1 MKVVITGANSALGQA
16 ILRCEPSEAASPITF
31 VAAVR
36 SDRAAKELPPLPNQ
50 LSRVARISY
59 HDSESLSAAFQE
71 ASAIIHLAGL
81 LIEQPGSTYREANIE
96 TTRSVVEAVKHSTA
110 EKLVYISAIGA
121 DQTSANRYLRSKGE
135 AEALVRASGCPYTVL
150 RVPLLLGRGTQGAA
164 ALRRYLNRRRAM
176 LIGGGR
182 NLHQPLYID
191 DLAKAV
197 ITAVDPDVAKNRTLD
212 LVGPISLPDRE
223 IVKRAAHLLGRQIRI
238 WSIPKKLVL
247 LVLTIRQHI
256 GQPGFSPDALQVIT
270 ADTNLDPLPAAT
282 ELGIQLTGIDEMIKQ
297 SVEQG

>member
-16 ILRCEPSEAASPITF
+16 VLRCEPSQAASPITF

-36 SDRAAKELPPLPNQ
+36 SDRAARELPPLPNS

-59 HDSESLSAAFQE
+59 HDPESLSAAFQE
-71 ASAIIHLAGL
+71 ASAVVHLAGL

-96 TTRSVVEAVKHSTA
+96 TTRSVVEAVKHSTV
-110 EKLVYISAIGA
+110 EKLVYVSAIGA
-121 DQTSANRYLRSKGE
+121 DQTSNNRYLQSKGE
-135 AEALVRASGCPYTVL
+135 AEALVRASGCPFSIL

-182 NLHQPLYID
+182 NLQQPLYVD

-197 ITAVDPDVAKNRTLD
+197 ITAADPDVAKNRTLH

-223 IVKRAAHLLGRQIRI
+223 IVKQAAHLLGRQIRI
-238 WSIPKKLVL
+238 WSIPKQLVL
-247 LVLTIRQHI
+247 LVLTVRQHI
-256 GQPGFSPDALQVIT
+256 GPPGFSPDALQVIT

-282 ELGIQLTGIDEMIKQ
+282 ELGIQLTGLDEMIEQ
-297 SVEQG
+297 SVEPG